1 MTVDRVPIP
10 AWRGVLEHILLSPE
24 TLLDRNWIP
33 STPVSEF
40 LRKRMRPTVYFL
52 QRASCDGNGFEG
64 MPVVVPPDEQEE
76 IRGYLQ
82 LILGA
87 LRQVRRA
94 RYRMA
99 ESVRAGSPLHP
110 DISYFR
116 IPPQATRLFEIVLL
130 LASRFPPAMEAQH
143 LAYFM
148 MLPQV
153 LGMVAIS
160 KLAATASACGQDY
173 PEYDSRG
180 LLAEFD
186 GEFNFPVIPAH
197 LPE

>member
-1 MTVDRVPIP
+1 M
-10 AWRGVLEHILLSPE
+10 
-24 TLLDRNWIP
+24 
-33 STPVSEF
+33 
-40 LRKRMRPTVYFL
+40 
-52 QRASCDGNGFEG
+52 
-64 MPVVVPPDEQEE
+64 
-76 IRGYLQ
+76 
-82 LILGA
+82 
-87 LRQVRRA
+87 
-94 RYRMA
+94 
-99 ESVRAGSPLHP
+99 HP

-130 LASRFPPAMEAQH
+130 LASRFPPATGAQH
-143 LAYFM
+143 LAYSM
-148 MLPQV
+148 MLLQV

-197 LPE
+197 LSDRLANEHLEPMVQFFLYIREAFSWEPGKKTETERRALRQHIRSYLHHTEHIADIVVR